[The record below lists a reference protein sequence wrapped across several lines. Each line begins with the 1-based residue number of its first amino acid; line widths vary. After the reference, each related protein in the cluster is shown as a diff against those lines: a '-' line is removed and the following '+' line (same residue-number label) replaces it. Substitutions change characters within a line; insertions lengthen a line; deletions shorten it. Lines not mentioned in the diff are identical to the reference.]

1 MYNNLLTIDTSNPQ
15 AAYVG
20 NPLLFRGAPPI
31 DFAETDLGY
40 VGSQHKMLLKI
51 PQGQV
56 TVDSKRGQVFLI
68 QGTQVTDL
76 SGFGSGMNRFFI
88 EHLPFMINNNF
99 PDVNIDN
106 HFKGI
111 GLHGVYDA
119 VYDRVIITK
128 LDYAPKS
135 NNILYD
141 PVEQEF
147 YINNVVNGL
156 TIRQYINVSDE
167 QYFCNVSWTLS
178 FNINTK
184 SWISFHSYIPNW
196 YVAENNFFYSGQN
209 NCCEDFDFLVGVLV
223 PNPITTTTTSTSTST
238 TTTTS
243 TTVAPLQCNITATV
257 QQIDCSLAGVGVI
270 VSLDCILVGPTTT
283 TTSTSTT
290 STSTTSTTST
300 TTSTTSSTT
309 TTTTTAEPTTTTTT
323 STSSTTT
330 TTTTPA
336 PPTAE
341 CNILESAPFG
351 GCTFVYKDENGV
363 TITLNIPS
371 EDVGLC
377 FTACVS
383 EVISDDC
390 GFLSQGFGCL
400 DPQCDCSPPPPTTT
414 TTTTTIEPTTTTTT
428 TTTSSTTTTTT
439 TISVNCGE
447 GSSYS
452 GGVSYPTTESVTLG
466 TDTGTVVLD
475 YNAQSVPDRFIV
487 EWNSN
492 VVIDTG
498 YRGAPQYD
506 FGGGSRSAFTSSL
519 TGDIDPITLNT
530 YPDLATYPD
539 DGYPRIV
546 GPGIGTASFN
556 KNLATDTFAIIKV
569 YAPMSGTVWS
579 YQMNC
584 PSTTTTTTS
593 TTITTTTTQIPSEC
607 YILSSAPFGGCT
619 FVYKNE
625 NGVTI
630 TYNIPSQDEG
640 LCFTACVTEVI
651 SDDCGFFAQGVDCN
665 DPQCDCS
672 PGPS

>member
-1 MYNNLLTIDTSNPQ
+1 
-15 AAYVG
+15 
-20 NPLLFRGAPPI
+20 
-31 DFAETDLGY
+31 
-40 VGSQHKMLLKI
+40 
-51 PQGQV
+51 
-56 TVDSKRGQVFLI
+56 VFLI

-76 SGFGSGMNRFFI
+76 SGFGSGMNRFFV

-178 FNINTK
+178 FNMNTK

-223 PNPITTTTTSTSTST
+223 PNPSTTTTTSTSTSST
-238 TTTTS
+238 TTTT

-270 VSLDCILVGPTTT
+270 VSLDCILVGPTTS

-290 STSTTSTTST
+290 STSTTSTTSTST

-323 STSSTTT
+323 TTGEPTTTTTTSTSSTTT
-330 TTTTPA
+330 TTTTSSPYCYVIESVQSAPGECFDCPGFFGSTTDTTITFYDECGGNIIPA
-336 PPTAE
+336 PFDINVTAHY
-341 CNILESAPFG
+341 SDSSTG
-351 GCTFVYKDENGV
+351 STF
-363 TITLNIPS
+363 IP
-371 EDVGLC
+371 
-377 FTACVS
+377 A
-383 EVISDDC
+383 
-390 GFLSQGFGCL
+390 GFLGIAYIAFSDVQCVPFPVCGEDASPTFDYADVIPVTGTISECCL
-400 DPQCDCSPPPPTTT
+400 PPITTT
-414 TTTTTIEPTTTTTT
+414 TTTTTLTPTTT

-475 YNAQSVPDRFIV
+475 YNAQNVPDRFIV
-487 EWNSN
+487 QWNSS

-530 YPDLATYPD
+530 YPDFATYPD

-556 KNLATDTFAIIKV
+556 KNLGTDTFAIIKV

-584 PSTTTTTTS
+584 PLTTTTTTS
-593 TTITTTTTQIPSEC
+593 TTTTTTTTQIPSEC

>member
-1 MYNNLLTIDTSNPQ
+1 MANIISYKANNFDCPNQVGTDVIISTSTTTTTSTTFPPGGSGEVTASSTVTYYDGYFYLFAYGIPNFYCESSYNLDLRQAFNNREGDFWPHVSSDIPDDWLQESFVSIAQDNTYYYNTTFSKQNRENTFTHLPPDWESRLCFTNYPFRTIYSDAQNIDADNRVNNWLIYRAISYFDFPQNYGNLISLDGIQNKAILARFENKTLMYNNLLTIDTSNPQ

-147 YINNVVNGL
+147 YINNVINGL

-178 FNINTK
+178 FNMNTK

-209 NCCEDFDFLVGVLV
+209 NCCEDFDFLVGELV
-223 PNPITTTTTSTSTST
+223 PNPTTTTTTSTSTST

-243 TTVAPLQCNITATV
+243 TTVAPLDCDFEATV
-257 QQIDCSLAGVGVI
+257 LETDCSLAGTGEI
-270 VSLDCILVGPTTT
+270 ESIDCDLAGEGEIDG
-283 TTSTSTT
+283 
-290 STSTTSTTST
+290 
-300 TTSTTSSTT
+300 
-309 TTTTTAEPTTTTTT
+309 TTTTTT
-323 STSSTTT
+323 STS
-330 TTTTPA
+330 
-336 PPTAE
+336 
-341 CNILESAPFG
+341 
-351 GCTFVYKDENGV
+351 
-363 TITLNIPS
+363 
-371 EDVGLC
+371 
-377 FTACVS
+377 
-383 EVISDDC
+383 
-390 GFLSQGFGCL
+390 
-400 DPQCDCSPPPPTTT
+400 
-414 TTTTTIEPTTTTTT
+414 T

-439 TISVNCGE
+439 TAAPCNCLSYDVIVGQEDLDDATGNTDPGKDNGVVYVEYTNCE
-447 GSSYS
+447 GI
-452 GGVSYPTTESVTLG
+452 PTTSQYSVANTYLNSICV
-466 TDTGTVVLD
+466 DTTALTPTI
-475 YNAQSVPDRFIV
+475 YYYKNNIQS
-487 EWNSN
+487 
-492 VVIDTG
+492 
-498 YRGAPQYD
+498 APL
-506 FGGGSRSAFTSSL
+506 TSS
-519 TGDIDPITLNT
+519 TSITSN
-530 YPDLATYPD
+530 D
-539 DGYPRIV
+539 
-546 GPGIGTASFN
+546 
-556 KNLATDTFAIIKV
+556 
-569 YAPMSGTVWS
+569 
-579 YQMNC
+579 C
-584 PSTTTTTTS
+584 
-593 TTITTTTTQIPSEC
+593 
-607 YILSSAPFGGCT
+607 
-619 FVYKNE
+619 
-625 NGVTI
+625 
-630 TYNIPSQDEG
+630 
-640 LCFTACVTEVI
+640 CV
-651 SDDCGFFAQGVDCN
+651 Q
-665 DPQCDCS
+665 
-672 PGPS
+672 